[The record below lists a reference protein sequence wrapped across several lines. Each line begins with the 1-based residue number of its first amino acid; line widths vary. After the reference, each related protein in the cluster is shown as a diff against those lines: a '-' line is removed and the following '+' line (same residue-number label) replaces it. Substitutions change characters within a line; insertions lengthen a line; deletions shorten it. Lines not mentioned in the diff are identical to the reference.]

1 MYLTESPVVFRMILA
16 SHFGLRTAPPWNLW
30 LNWAWYDS
38 GYTKN
43 HAVPTMMM
51 CRSKKPQLI
60 STTITV
66 IILFLTT
73 FWLVLRLCV
82 KVINVGSDTFG
93 NPIFQRGLKKL
104 AIFPD
109 YRHPGLICLALPACR
124 KVRKMDF
131 QSQFSMSKIIRI
143 FLNFFFHWRIQ
154 I

>member
-1 MYLTESPVVFRMILA
+1 MDKLTVVLMSNKRLNKIEQPSIPILYKWAFLWASPNFFFYVMYLTESPVVFRMILA

-73 FWLVLRLCV
+73 FWLVLRLRV
-82 KVINVGSDTFG
+82 STSS
-93 NPIFQRGLKKL
+93 LKSL
-104 AIFPD
+104 
-109 YRHPGLICLALPACR
+109 
-124 KVRKMDF
+124 
-131 QSQFSMSKIIRI
+131 
-143 FLNFFFHWRIQ
+143 
-154 I
+154 

>member
-66 IILFLTT
+66 IILFLTKGQ
-73 FWLVLRLCV
+73 LISKRLLEQIVWTKIATKKFENFCPGGQI
-82 KVINVGSDTFG
+82 KKIKTLYYIKY
-93 NPIFQRGLKKL
+93 PI
-104 AIFPD
+104 ID
-109 YRHPGLICLALPACR
+109 
-124 KVRKMDF
+124 VRKCPN
-131 QSQFSMSKIIRI
+131 FSFDPSLYARTEICQ
-143 FLNFFFHWRIQ
+143 NFSLVKNFILKLSDL
-154 I
+154 